1 MKVVKVVKPVKSPPP
16 SEGRGGEAVAWQ
28 LEAPQPLPPGVHYL
42 CPRCGNEGEILRIRV
57 QCRRCFYVFSP
68 PRLPSWV
75 VKALWEGSRPQ
86 GGPLA
91 QGARRWVR

>member
-1 MKVVKVVKPVKSPPP
+1 MRPLRSP
-16 SEGRGGEAVAWQ
+16 SEGRGGEVTAWQ
-28 LEAPQPLPPGVHYL
+28 PEAPSPLPPGVRHI
-42 CPRCGNEGEILRIRV
+42 CPRCGGEAEILQSRA
-57 QCRRCFYVFSP
+57 QCLVCLLIFSP

-86 GGPLA
+86 GGPQTE